1 MTTPAGP
8 ATPAATDTPP
18 PVPGPPATPPPAPP
32 APPQP
37 PADKGF
43 PEGTP
48 LAEMTE
54 PQRTAY
60 WQHYSRQH
68 ENTVKA
74 YNGLTPQ
81 QAKDLQTENDA
92 LKTAQMSAS
101 DKALD
106 TARKE
111 AAKAAADTAKAEYL
125 PQIQALQVKSIAS
138 QVIQGD
144 KLNAFMA
151 IVNPAALVGA
161 DGAVD
166 ETMVMGHLT
175 AMYGDANTTPP
186 PPGQRWQNAG
196 QFSPPPPGAKPGEAG
211 AAEASKRFGV
221 KKPPS

>member
-8 ATPAATDTPP
+8 ATPAAPGTPAAP
-18 PVPGPPATPPPAPP
+18 EAPDAPTPPAPP
-32 APPQP
+32 EAPV
-37 PADKGF
+37 DKGF

-48 LAEMTE
+48 LEQMTE

-60 WQHYSRQH
+60 WQHYARKH
-68 ENTVKA
+68 ENAVKA

-81 QAKDLQTENDA
+81 QVKDLQVKNEALETAQLSADDKA
-92 LKTAQMSAS
+92 LKTAR
-101 DKALD
+101 D
-106 TARKE
+106 E
-111 AAKAAADTAKAEYL
+111 AAKAAAATAKAEYL

-175 AMYGDANTTPP
+175 AMYGDASVTPP

-211 AAEASKRFGV
+211 SAEAAKRFGA
-221 KKPPS
+221 KKTT